1 MDKKKIERESGL
13 DFVRFLAVFSV
24 IGAHYVL
31 NCGYYR
37 TDLKERGMVVF
48 TVGRWFFMTCV
59 PIFMILTGYLKINK
73 KLSRSHY
80 MELIPIMVGYGF
92 IGTLNIFVSNYIY
105 GGVYTWKSG
114 GDELFTY
121 RIAWYG
127 GMYLCMMLVIQ
138 FFNILW
144 KNLGK
149 KQKQLLILF
158 LLCITAVPSLIP
170 WFFPSYWERLYPLTY
185 YYIGAYI
192 RDYSLKPARW
202 KSAGI
207 MFLVLLVETGGT
219 YLTKMEGVFNWEF
232 LGSIDNGYGS
242 LPVCISAICLFLLF
256 YRQFIPGKW
265 VRRLLASVSQVSFY
279 IYLFSSMID
288 SVIYW
293 KMQDKWTNTSQ
304 FLTFFFVIVPLSFSL
319 SYVCAVLFKH
329 LFSPLLEPKKWFSIS
344 K

>member
-127 GMYLCMMLVIQ
+127 GMYLCMMLLIP

-144 KNLGK
+144 KNL
-149 KQKQLLILF
+149 
-158 LLCITAVPSLIP
+158 
-170 WFFPSYWERLYPLTY
+170 
-185 YYIGAYI
+185 
-192 RDYSLKPARW
+192 
-202 KSAGI
+202 
-207 MFLVLLVETGGT
+207 
-219 YLTKMEGVFNWEF
+219 
-232 LGSIDNGYGS
+232 
-242 LPVCISAICLFLLF
+242 
-256 YRQFIPGKW
+256 
-265 VRRLLASVSQVSFY
+265 
-279 IYLFSSMID
+279 
-288 SVIYW
+288 
-293 KMQDKWTNTSQ
+293 
-304 FLTFFFVIVPLSFSL
+304 
-319 SYVCAVLFKH
+319 
-329 LFSPLLEPKKWFSIS
+329 
-344 K
+344 